1 MRHGGSAASTTPQR
15 RQGSGRSSSRA
26 RRSWCGACH
35 NDTSLLHATY
45 YRTVRCM
52 TQRPELV
59 SLRPM
64 APTDLAGVTLFLE
77 QLSKESL
84 YQRFF
89 SRSRS
94 GLLYELNCLRSLD
107 GDQQVA
113 LVAEADH
120 QIIGLARYQRTG
132 YGHAEVAVVVADAW
146 QRHGLGGRLLR
157 DLAQPARRHGVEALD
172 VSMLGAHLAA
182 LHLLRGLAWRRPLH
196 LDHGVFDP

>member
-15 RQGSGRSSSRA
+15 PQGSGRSSSRA

-107 GDQQVA
+107 RDQQVA
-113 LVAEADH
+113 LIPQTDD
-120 QIIGLARYQRTG
+120 QIIALARYPLTASA
-132 YGHAEVAVVVADAW
+132 HADAPS
-146 QRHGLGGRLLR
+146 LV
-157 DLAQPARRHGVEALD
+157 P
-172 VSMLGAHLAA
+172 
-182 LHLLRGLAWRRPLH
+182 
-196 LDHGVFDP
+196 

>member
-1 MRHGGSAASTTPQR
+1 
-15 RQGSGRSSSRA
+15 
-26 RRSWCGACH
+26 
-35 NDTSLLHATY
+35 
-45 YRTVRCM
+45 
-52 TQRPELV
+52 
-59 SLRPM
+59 M

-107 GDQQVA
+107 RDQQVA

-120 QIIGLARYQRTG
+120 QIIGLARYQGTG
-132 YGHAEVAVVVADAW
+132 CGHAEVAVVVADAW

-157 DLAQPARRHGVEALD
+157 DLAQLARRHGVEALD
-172 VSMLGAHLAA
+172 VSMLGDNLAA
-182 LHLLRGLAWRRPLH
+182 LHLLRGLAGRRPLR
-196 LDHGVFDP
+196 LDHGVFEASIPLAG